1 MTDIADWPS
10 LAGMQRAQ
18 AEDLAWAAG
27 IFGWAIFRLRAA
39 DTVTHPSDKLSKARL
54 NSADAIR
61 ELLEDWSPA
70 EPPN

>member
-1 MTDIADWPS
+1 MTDITDFPS
-10 LAGMQRAQ
+10 LAGTQRAQ

-39 DTVTHPSDKLSKARL
+39 DTVACPSDRLCRARL